1 VDFSDPTAMIVHPT
15 VLSIPSSVL
24 QRFAA
29 ARRGAPS
36 HTELVLD
43 ALRSHAGRLPDLVL
57 ARRPAARAGDL
68 FPFSEGKGNPEGDT
82 PGPLRIRP
90 TRGNLKI
97 MDELTEWVQAEL
109 QRSRPGGRR
118 VSRSEVVAAAL
129 DAYLPVKRS
138 TR

>member
-1 VDFSDPTAMIVHPT
+1 MDFSDPTAMIVHPT

-43 ALRSHAGRLPDLVL
+43 ALRSHADRLPDLVL
-57 ARRPAARAGDL
+57 ARRPGARAGDL
-68 FPFSEGKGNPEGDT
+68 FPFSEGKGTEGDT

-97 MDELTEWVQAEL
+97 MDELTEWVQDEI

-129 DAYLPVKRS
+129 DAYLPVKRT